1 MHREKV
7 ARREIGAFT
16 VAKRVSRSHKII
28 PPAKN
33 KEAKIKYSRT
43 PISFSSLDSVGHGVK
58 VSTQTHTHNLMNL
71 IQIMVNLS
79 KVYSVLQRVN

>member
-33 KEAKIKYSRT
+33 KEAKLKYSRT

-58 VSTQTHTHNLMNL
+58 VSTHNLMKWVQTVCYSKLIIKTTNQNL
-71 IQIMVNLS
+71 P
-79 KVYSVLQRVN
+79 

>member
-16 VAKRVSRSHKII
+16 VAKRVSRSHKIV

-43 PISFSSLDSVGHGVK
+43 PISFSSLDSLGHGVK
-58 VSTQTHTHNLMNL
+58 
-71 IQIMVNLS
+71 
-79 KVYSVLQRVN
+79 